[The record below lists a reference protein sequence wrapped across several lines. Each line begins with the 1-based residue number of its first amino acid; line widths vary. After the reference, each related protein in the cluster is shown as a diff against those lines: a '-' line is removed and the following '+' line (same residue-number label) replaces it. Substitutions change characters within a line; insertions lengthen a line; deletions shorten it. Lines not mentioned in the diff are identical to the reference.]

1 MNAWKYL
8 VAASLALVA
17 AAALDAAVAR
27 KIPPVTVVEGETLS
41 FDSLRATSVRSS
53 NPAVFGAALRDSGEA
68 IVSGTR
74 LGEAQF
80 DYVDER
86 GVFATRVV
94 TVVPPYWELLNKM
107 FADDPEITI
116 GIVGDKIVVDGST
129 ANVDTLKRAENVKG
143 LDAARI
149 VSQVTYSTAQI
160 GVLVTDFLNRSGIT
174 NVSVKVVGREVCL
187 AGRLYDQQT
196 IDRLRERVS
205 NFLKDYPGIVVNIDE
220 LRIFKQKIMI
230 SIEFLS
236 YNDSIARN
244 LGFSGPEAITAGL
257 DWKLGFEHGSGT
269 EGSQKLSRKGTFN
282 DTESS
287 KFESSQTSKA
297 PEGTTTSTTTSTGSS
312 DGKGAFD
319 AVSDWGRS
327 DTWSRKWTGGANA
340 KVEGGKATI
349 NLLKRNG
356 AAKTLYATTLS
367 TQSGIEAEFQNG
379 GTIHRSTTA
388 GVGSSG
394 DIRSFEYGY
403 IIKTTPFII
412 DANTIN
418 LDFSVDNKQLPA
430 NYSASSTADLNIS
443 RYQTK
448 SKYLVR
454 PGESIAL
461 SGYDYTSESET
472 KKGTPWLSNI
482 PWVGEYLFG
491 NTHDTTDRTKI
502 LLVVTVDWAVEND
515 SADVKRKAEEMR
527 GRSVEVEMP

>member
-86 GVFATRVV
+86 GVFATRAV

-107 FADDPEITI
+107 FAEDPEVTI
-116 GIVGDKIVVDGST
+116 SIVGDKIIVDGAT

-205 NFLKDYPGIVVNIDE
+205 NFLKDYPGIVVNADE

-230 SIEFLS
+230 NIEFLS
-236 YNDSIARN
+236 YNDNIARN

-269 EGSQKLSRKGTFN
+269 EGTQKLSRKGTFN
-282 DTESS
+282 DTQSS
-287 KFESSQTSKA
+287 KFESKGA
-297 PEGTTTSTTTSTGSS
+297 DGGTTSTSTL
-312 DGKGAFD
+312 DGKAAFD
-319 AVSDWGRS
+319 ASSDWGRS

-340 KVEGGKATI
+340 KVEGVQATI

-515 SADVKRKAEEMR
+515 SADVKRKAAEMR

>member
-1 MNAWKYL
+1 MNASRL
-8 VAASLALVA
+8 GIAASLAVMAAVA
-17 AAALDAAVAR
+17 ADAAVVR
-27 KIPPVTVVEGETLS
+27 KLPDVSVVEGETLS

-53 NPAVFGAALRDSGEA
+53 NQAVFGAALRESGEA

-74 LGEAQF
+74 LGEAKF
-80 DYVDER
+80 DYVDDR
-86 GVFATRVV
+86 GVFATRTV

-107 FADDPEITI
+107 FAEDPEVTI
-116 GIVGDKIVVDGST
+116 SIVGDKIIVDGAT

-205 NFLKDYPGIVVNIDE
+205 NFLKDYPGIVVNADE

-230 SIEFLS
+230 NIEFLS
-236 YNDSIARN
+236 YNDNIARN

-269 EGSQKLSRKGTFN
+269 EGTQKLSRKGTFN
-282 DTESS
+282 DTQSS
-287 KFESSQTSKA
+287 KFESKGA
-297 PEGTTTSTTTSTGSS
+297 DGGTTSTSTL
-312 DGKGAFD
+312 DGKAAFD
-319 AVSDWGRS
+319 ASSDWGRS

-340 KVEGGKATI
+340 KVEGVQATI

-367 TQSGIEAEFQNG
+367 TQCGIQAEFQNG

-515 SADVKRKAEEMR
+515 SADVKRRAAEMR

>member
-27 KIPPVTVVEGETLS
+27 KLPPVTVVEGETLS

-86 GVFATRVV
+86 GVFATRTV

-205 NFLKDYPGIVVNIDE
+205 NFLKDYPGIVVNADE

-340 KVEGGKATI
+340 KVEGVKATI

>member
-1 MNAWKYL
+1 MRSRTMIL
-8 VAASLALVA
+8 A
-17 AAALDAAVAR
+17 AAAFAVMSADAAVAR
-27 KIPPVTVVEGETLS
+27 KLPAATVVEGETMS
-41 FDSLRATSVRSS
+41 FDSMKATSLRSS
-53 NPAVFGAALRDSGEA
+53 NAAVFTAALRETGEA

-74 LGEAQF
+74 LGEARL

-86 GVFATRVV
+86 GVFATREVM
-94 TVVPPYWELLNKM
+94 VVPPYWGLLNRM
-107 FADDPEITI
+107 FAEDPEITI

-129 ANVDTLKRAENVKG
+129 ANVDTLKRAENVTS
-143 LDAARI
+143 LDSARI

-187 AGRLYDQQT
+187 AGRLYDQQS

-205 NFLKDYPGIVVNIDE
+205 SFLKDYPGIVVNIDE

-230 SIEFLS
+230 NIEFLS
-236 YNDSIARN
+236 YNDNIARN

-269 EGSQKLSRKGTFN
+269 EGTQKLSRKGAFN
-282 DTESS
+282 DTQSS
-287 KFESSQTSKA
+287 KFDSSQTTKA
-297 PEGTTTSTTTSTGSS
+297 PEGTSTSTTTTTGSS
-312 DGKGAFD
+312 EGKGVFD

-340 KVEGGKATI
+340 RIEGVNATI

-412 DANTIN
+412 DASTIN

-430 NYSASSTADLNIS
+430 NYSTNGQGDLNIS

-491 NTHDTTDRTKI
+491 NTEDTTNRTKI
-502 LLVVTVDWAVEND
+502 LLVVTVDWAVENGTEEARQR
-515 SADVKRKAEEMR
+515 ADELRN
-527 GRSVEVEMP
+527 RSVEVEMP

>member
-1 MNAWKYL
+1 MNTAKFKI
-8 VAASLALVA
+8 VAALTAFA
-17 AAALDAAVAR
+17 AIAVDAAVVR
-27 KIPPVTVVEGETLS
+27 KLSNVSVVEGETLV
-41 FDSLRATSVRSS
+41 FDAFRATSVRSS
-53 NPAVFGAALRDSGEA
+53 NPAVFSAALRESGEA
-68 IVSGTR
+68 IVTGTR
-74 LGEAQF
+74 LGEAKF

-86 GVFATRVV
+86 GVFATRSVM
-94 TVVPPYWELLNKM
+94 VVPPYWELLNKM
-107 FADDPEITI
+107 FVEDPEVSI
-116 GIVGDKIVVDGST
+116 GIVGDKIVIDGAT
-129 ANVDTLKRAENVKG
+129 ANVDTLRRAESVKD
-143 LDAARI
+143 LDSSRI
-149 VSQVTYSTAQI
+149 VSQVTYSAAQI

-174 NVSVKVVGREVCL
+174 NVAAKVVGREVCL
-187 AGRLYDQQT
+187 SGRLYDQQA

-205 NFLKDYPGIVVNIDE
+205 NFLKDYPGIIVNIDE

-230 SIEFLS
+230 NIEFLS
-236 YNDSIARN
+236 YNDNIARN

-269 EGSQKLSRKGTFN
+269 EGTQKLSRKGTFN
-282 DTESS
+282 DTQSS
-287 KFESSQTSKA
+287 KFESKGA
-297 PEGTTTSTTTSTGSS
+297 DVGTTSTSTL
-312 DGKGAFD
+312 DGKAAFD
-319 AVSDWGRS
+319 ASSDWGRS

-340 KVEGGKATI
+340 KVEGVQATI

-461 SGYDYTSESET
+461 SGYDYTAESET

-515 SADVKRKAEEMR
+515 SADVKRKAAELR
-527 GRSVEVEMP
+527 NRSIEVEMP

>member
-1 MNAWKYL
+1 MKASRL
-8 VAASLALVA
+8 GIAASLAVMAAVA
-17 AAALDAAVAR
+17 ADAAVVR
-27 KIPPVTVVEGETLS
+27 KMPDVSVVEGETLS

-53 NPAVFGAALRDSGEA
+53 NQAVFGAALRESGEA

-74 LGEAQF
+74 LGEARF
-80 DYVDER
+80 DYVDDR
-86 GVFATRVV
+86 GVFATRTV

-107 FADDPEITI
+107 FAEDPEVTI
-116 GIVGDKIVVDGST
+116 SIVGDKIIVDGAT

-187 AGRLYDQQT
+187 SGRLYDQQT

-205 NFLKDYPGIVVNIDE
+205 NFLKDYPGIVVNADE

-230 SIEFLS
+230 NIEFLS
-236 YNDSIARN
+236 YNDNIARN

-269 EGSQKLSRKGTFN
+269 EGTQKLSRKGTFN
-282 DTESS
+282 DTQSS
-287 KFESSQTSKA
+287 KFESKGA
-297 PEGTTTSTTTSTGSS
+297 DGGTTSTSTL
-312 DGKGAFD
+312 DGKAAFD
-319 AVSDWGRS
+319 ASSDWGRS

-340 KVEGGKATI
+340 KVEGVQATI

-491 NTHDTTDRTKI
+491 STHDIADRTKI

-515 SADVKRKAEEMR
+515 TEETKRKAEEMR